1 MIQRVQ
7 SIYLFLASVVLFAL
21 FFFPVVHNVII
32 DGASKTIK
40 VDGIYQDAGGQLVR
54 STSFLALTIVTVILA
69 ILPLVVIFRYK
80 KLKQQ
85 IALCYSLILVIIG
98 YSFWMSQTVQQF
110 MNGQQIT
117 TNNWGIGMLLSSISI
132 VFLILAAR
140 AIGRDEKLL
149 KSADRLR

>member
-1 MIQRVQ
+1 
-7 SIYLFLASVVLFAL
+7 
-21 FFFPVVHNVII
+21 VHNVII
-32 DGASKTIK
+32 DGVSKTIK
-40 VDGIYQDAGGQLVR
+40 IDGVYQDAGGQLVR

-80 KLKQQ
+80 KLNQQ

-132 VFLILAAR
+132 VFLLLAAK
-140 AIGRDEKLL
+140 AIRRDEKLL